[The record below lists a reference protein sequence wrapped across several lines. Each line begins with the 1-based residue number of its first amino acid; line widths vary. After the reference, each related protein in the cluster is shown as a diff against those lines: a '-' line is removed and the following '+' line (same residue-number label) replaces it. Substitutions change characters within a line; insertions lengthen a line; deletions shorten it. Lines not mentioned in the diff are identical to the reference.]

1 MNAKAKLENRKAE
14 KRALNFPRLRTAAQ
28 GLTLGFGDEIEA
40 AMRNPGLLL
49 GLESSKQEYADDLA
63 DARRSIA
70 GFRESN
76 PVQSAALEM
85 GGALIPSLLPF
96 GFLGTGARAG
106 SLLGRMG
113 RGAGIGAAEG
123 GIYGMG
129 TQEGGLLDRNPLNT
143 EAAVG
148 GGVGAFIPGV
158 GAVGAS
164 AINRMRDPLNRAQR
178 SFRNLLGP
186 GKDNTTLGRMLAE
199 RNPDKPQVAADLMGA
214 NAQSRVGA
222 LSGMSGPQREQL
234 NQGLQ
239 ARQIGQAER
248 AISDI
253 ETTSGIPLKNTE
265 EAVDDLSRQRAAQ
278 ARPLYEAA
286 YEAGSEINDPAI
298 TTLINKP
305 DFRSAYNKG
314 KIIYDAENSARILRQ
329 QEPLPELGDLPEG
342 AVSFNL
348 RGLDN
353 IYRGMR
359 TQADKAYRDG
369 ESELGKALKDQA
381 NALRDRLDELVPEY
395 GKARSVFKSDSEMI
409 EAMQLGQQFMAP
421 GRIGRNSRT
430 LKKELEGLDEGQ
442 LEAYRMGAIDAVRQE
457 IAKGAKEGT
466 NIRTRFFGTKEMRD
480 RLRLLYPDGAEGDS
494 QFNALINRLNQEDQ
508 MQQTLK
514 KTYGARTAPM
524 QEEIKD
530 QIADEGGAN
539 VSRGDVQRGLF
550 SPINAAADY
559 VYGGIANTIREG
571 SPRVRQ
577 EMADLLMDPVLGG
590 VGKNNMPVLS
600 PRMQQFQQNLTRSNQ
615 NAQQLRGLLDRFAV
629 PAGAAGGL
637 MGSIYSNRQ

>member
-1 MNAKAKLENRKAE
+1 MNAKTKLAE
-14 KRALNFPRLRTAAQ
+14 RGITTQKLNFPRLRTAAQ

-49 GLESSKQEYADDLA
+49 GLESSRQEYADDLA

-106 SLLGRMG
+106 TLLGRMG
-113 RGAGIGAAEG
+113 RGAGFGAAEG

-143 EAAVG
+143 EAGVG
-148 GGVGAFIPGV
+148 GFFGAIIPGA
-158 GAVGAS
+158 GAVGA
-164 AINRMRDPLNRAQR
+164 ARINRMRDPLNRAQR

-186 GKDNTTLGRMLAE
+186 GKDNTTLERMLAE
-199 RNPDKPQVAADLMGA
+199 RNPDKPQVAADLMGK
-214 NAQSRVGA
+214 NAQQRVGA
-222 LSGMSGPQREQL
+222 LAGMPGPQRTNL
-234 NQGLQ
+234 NEGLR
-239 ARQIGQAER
+239 ARQRGQAER

-253 ETTSGIPLKNTE
+253 ETTSGIPLKNTD
-265 EAVDDLSRQRAAQ
+265 EAVEDLSRQRAAQ

-298 TTLINKP
+298 TRLINQP
-305 DFRSAYNKG
+305 DFKSAYAEG
-314 KIIYDAENSARILRQ
+314 KKIYDAENAARILRQ

-359 TQADKAYRDG
+359 TQADEAYRAG
-369 ESELGKALKDQA
+369 NSALGKALKDQA

-395 GKARSVFKSDSEMI
+395 GKARSVFKTNSEMI
-409 EAMQLGQQFMAP
+409 EAMELGQRFMAP
-421 GRIGRNSRT
+421 GRIGRSSRT

-442 LEAYRMGAIDAVRQE
+442 LEAYRMGAIDAVRQQ
-457 IAKGAKEGT
+457 IGFGAKEGT

-480 RLRLLYPDGAEGDS
+480 RLRLLYPDGPEGDS

-508 MQQTLK
+508 MQQTLSMAE
-514 KTYGARTAPM
+514 GSRTTPM
-524 QEEIKD
+524 NLEVQA
-530 QIADEGGAN
+530 QLADEGALN
-539 VSRGDVQRGLF
+539 ISATDMQRGVL
-550 SPINAAADY
+550 NAIAD
-559 VYGGIANTIREG
+559 NTYRALSSRLRAG
-571 SPRVRQ
+571 SPATRQ
-577 EMADLLMDPVLGG
+577 ETADLLMDPVLGG

-629 PAGAAGGL
+629 PAGATGGL